1 MQVSTSRSAAN
12 SRTTTACPRISY
24 GPSLP
29 SQPQR
34 ELELAWVIS
43 RRGNTCLVPK
53 GIHVSHVV
61 TIGDIKQ
68 VHDPLQLEAVTQFEH
83 ACDAQIV
90 EHRVRLGAGVAGQIP
105 DEYRHLPGH
114 ERIGKTG
121 RDQIPGW
128 RILRWRSNVATGIGL
143 SGMCRHGAI
152 SSRREVKVLVKASH
166 DIERLTGGNLDYGSH
181 RPVAPQRSLQSMTLV
196 AALVHSTEDE
206 AMPQIKQRV
215 RAVEIGMVVVLWLEG
230 GLKIGGVVNGVRPC
244 IRSEKLPAVRELLL
258 EVSCQSVVA
267 RGPTRVVRDHV
278 TERNHLIA
286 VAEVIVRQH
295 LLRKSNQLRGR
306 VVL

>member
-68 VHDPLQLEAVTQFEH
+68 VHNPLQLQAVTQLEH

-90 EHRVRLGAGVAGQIP
+90 QYSIWLGSRIARQVP
-105 DEYRHLPGH
+105 DEYRHLPSD
-114 ERIGKTG
+114 ERISKTS
-121 RDQIPGW
+121 RDQITGW
-128 RILRWRSNVATGIGL
+128 RILRWRTSVATGIGL
-143 SGMCRHGAI
+143 PGVSCHGAI

-166 DIERLTGGNLDYGSH
+166 DIEPLTRSNLDYGCH

-206 AMPQIKQRV
+206 AVPKIKQRV
-215 RAVEIGMVVVLWLEG
+215 RAVEIGKVVVLWLEG

-267 RGPTRVVRDHV
+267 RGPTQVVRDHV